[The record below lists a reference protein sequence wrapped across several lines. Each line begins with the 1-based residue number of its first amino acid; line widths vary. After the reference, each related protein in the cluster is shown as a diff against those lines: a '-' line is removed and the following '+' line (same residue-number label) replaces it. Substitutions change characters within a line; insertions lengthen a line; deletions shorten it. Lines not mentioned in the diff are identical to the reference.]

1 MKAPTAP
8 MIASVRM
15 IFPAVFTTVL
25 SLGCAARVP
34 PVRRRFDGLLH
45 PSGGGYAA
53 FRFAQTVLA
62 GIEGVGGVC
71 SLSRIAFDTICGTRS
86 VGTPRIRLLHLTDRE
101 LDFILK
107 RRCVW
112 FHRSDLRLTYEC
124 VRLRRFLPVSTWPP
138 LLSAEEFLAGAVV
151 GEGED
156 DAGAGALLAGE
167 AHMQAHGGAQARHQ
181 VKAHARG

>member
-1 MKAPTAP
+1 MKAPTVP
-8 MIASVRM
+8 MITSVRM

-34 PVRRRFDGLLH
+34 PARRRFDGLLH

-71 SLSRIAFDTICGTRS
+71 SLSRIAFDTICGIRS

-112 FHRSDLRLTYEC
+112 FHRSGLRLTYEC
-124 VRLRRFLPVSTWPP
+124 VRFYAPKSSLRVRSWGKVRMTRVPMPS
-138 LLSAEEFLAGAVV
+138 SLARPTCRPM
-151 GEGED
+151 
-156 DAGAGALLAGE
+156 E
-167 AHMQAHGGAQARHQ
+167 AHRLATR
-181 VKAHARG
+181 

>member
-8 MIASVRM
+8 MITSVRM

-124 VRLRRFLPVSTWPP
+124 VRLRRFLPVSTCFY
-138 LLSAEEFLAGAVV
+138 LFLPVSTCFY
-151 GEGED
+151 
-156 DAGAGALLAGE
+156 LAASSKRRRVPCGCGR
-167 AHMQAHGGAQARHQ
+167 GGR
-181 VKAHARG
+181 